1 MDKWVIFMDKWVIFM
16 DKWVILW
23 TNGSFYG
30 QMGHFIAILGAKQ
43 LNESSKKIV
52 DYFMEI
58 VPDEKLP

>member
-1 MDKWVIFMDKWVIFM
+1 M